1 LSIVPAASLKLRLH
15 CPVCLDLL
23 NRRWFCVCAR
33 ACVRVCV
40 CTFFRQKVFCNSLV
54 LCVHEVAHFNSFLK
68 FDQHWR
74 KWFSALFSTLALAIL
89 SLSVSAC
96 PHAQKHARFLSLWEI
111 SWQLRSIRNS
121 TAGLKAWNI
130 TRRSRYLLYY
140 CPKNAAN
147 NHNYIKTVDITNCIS
162 AVMEQN
168 ISTLLMGHHQ
178 EKQMT

>member
-1 LSIVPAASLKLRLH
+1 M
-15 CPVCLDLL
+15 
-23 NRRWFCVCAR
+23 CAR
-33 ACVRVCV
+33 ARAFVCACLRSSVRKFSVIPLFCVSMKWRIS
-40 CTFFRQKVFCNSLV
+40 TPF
-54 LCVHEVAHFNSFLK
+54 K